1 MELHGLLWA
10 LVVGY
15 KPSRVAETHVLLP
28 LSTEFNA
35 TLPVCRMLHLVRH
48 AEGIHNVAEATY
60 MGLRDIDHHP
70 LSLRVSGTT
79 FWDAP
84 LTALGKR
91 QVRCF
96 APLRC
101 TTSSHHS
108 LTRLLLHFTAG
119 PRAAALDP
127 GGG

>member
-1 MELHGLLWA
+1 MAGRIVWLSLP

-15 KPSRVAETHVLLP
+15 TPSRVAETHVLLP
-28 LSTEFNA
+28 LNTDRNA
-35 TLPVCRMLHLVRH
+35 SQPKCRMLHLVRH

-60 MGLRDIDHHP
+60 MGPRDVDHHP

-91 QVRCF
+91 QVR
-96 APLRC
+96 
-101 TTSSHHS
+101 
-108 LTRLLLHFTAG
+108 
-119 PRAAALDP
+119 
-127 GGG
+127 